1 MKKITILFVILIL
14 ASLACSLP
22 TRTAPTDEPTVPVS
36 TEAAGEA
43 ESVLATAAA
52 ELRTSGKISVTL
64 TETQLTSYIAQ
75 RIAAQPDSPIKD
87 PQVILQ
93 NGEIE
98 ITGKASVGILSANAS
113 IILEPFANNGNLGV
127 TIREARFGSVP
138 VPDSTIESLSQTLNQ
153 NLNDLI
159 TIQGEKFYL
168 ETIEIGDGTLTLS
181 GTLQK

>member
-1 MKKITILFVILIL
+1 MKKIAILFAILIL
-14 ASLACSLP
+14 ASLACQLP
-22 TRTAPTDEPTVPVS
+22 SRAAPTEQPTVPVS

-52 ELRTSGKISVTL
+52 ELRASGKVSVTL

-75 RIAAQPDSPIKD
+75 RIAAQPDSPIQD

-98 ITGKASVGILSANAS
+98 ITGKAKVGILSANAS
-113 IILEPFANNGNLGV
+113 IILEPYADNGNLRV
-127 TIREARFGSVP
+127 NIRGAKFGSVP
-138 VPDSTIESLSQTLNQ
+138 VPDATIESLSQTLNQ

-168 ETIEIGDGTLTLS
+168 ETIAIADGTLTLS